1 MSQVATLPAEKR
13 TRRFAPVAFGM
24 MLVVVVAL
32 ILLLLY
38 GLQLR
43 TAPPLASGTAPEFSL
58 TTFDGQRIASTDLR
72 GKVVVVNFWA
82 SWCVPCRDE
91 APALQRAWEQYRD
104 RGLVIVG
111 VDYVDTEPEA
121 KKFIAEFNQTYPNGP
136 DVGTRISQAYHISG
150 VPETYF
156 IGKDGRL
163 LAGID
168 PNGHVNGNWIGPV
181 PEGDLKARIE
191 QLLAR

>member
-1 MSQVATLPAEKR
+1 VSQATAFPTGRK
-13 TRRFAPVAFGM
+13 TRRLAPFAFGAV
-24 MLVVVVAL
+24 LVAVTGL

-43 TAPPLASGTAPEFSL
+43 TAPPLASGSAPEFSM
-58 TTFDGQRIASTDLR
+58 TTFDGQRVASSELK
-72 GKVVVVNFWA
+72 GQVLVVNFWA

-121 KKFIAEFNQTYPNGP
+121 KNFIAEFKQTYPNGP

-156 IGKDGRL
+156 IGKDGKL

-168 PNGHVNGNWIGPV
+168 ANGHANGNWVGPL
-181 PEGDLKARIE
+181 PEDALNARIQ